1 MTFEQIELEKEQF
14 YEKYKKQKEA
24 KNNNNNNII
33 TENILRGGVK
43 LPKEI

>member
-14 YEKYKKQKEA
+14 YKMYKKQKEA
-24 KNNNNNNII
+24 KNINNNNII
-33 TENILRGGVK
+33 TENTLRGVK